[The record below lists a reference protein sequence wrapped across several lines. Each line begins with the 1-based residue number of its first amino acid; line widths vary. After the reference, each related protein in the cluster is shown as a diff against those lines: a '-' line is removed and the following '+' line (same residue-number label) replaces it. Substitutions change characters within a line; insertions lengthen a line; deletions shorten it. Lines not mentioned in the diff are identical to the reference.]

1 MDFINIEKTL
11 VLIKPDAVERN
22 LIGAITKIY
31 EENNLKVVNLKLEK
45 ISKELAKEHYKEH
58 EGKEFYNDLIKYITR
73 SPLVAMVLEGE
84 NAIAKVRELN
94 GKTNPKE
101 AKERTIRSLYAI
113 NGSENSVHSSD
124 SIESAE
130 REIKLWFK

>member
-1 MDFINIEKTL
+1 MDFINTEKTL

-45 ISKELAKEHYKEH
+45 ISEELAKEHYKEH

-84 NAIAKVRELN
+84 KAIAKVRELN

-101 AKERTIRSLYAI
+101 AKEGTIRSLYAI

-124 SIESAE
+124 STESAE